1 MAEANRQLIHELK
14 CTFRRWEEES
24 DLHDIEILECV
35 NSAVKEYYK
44 EEIIDFESDIDWE
57 EDDE

>member
-24 DLHDIEILECV
+24 DLCDIEILECV
-35 NSAVKEYYK
+35 NSAVKEYYD
-44 EEIIDFESDIDWE
+44 EDVIDFESDWE

>member
-1 MAEANRQLIHELK
+1 MEEAKRQLTHELK
-14 CTFRRWEEES
+14 CTFHRWEEES

-44 EEIIDFESDIDWE
+44 EEVIDFESDMDMEDE
-57 EDDE
+57 E

>member
-1 MAEANRQLIHELK
+1 MAGASRQLIHELK

-35 NSAVKEYYK
+35 NSAVKEYYD
-44 EEIIDFESDIDWE
+44 EEVIDFESDWE